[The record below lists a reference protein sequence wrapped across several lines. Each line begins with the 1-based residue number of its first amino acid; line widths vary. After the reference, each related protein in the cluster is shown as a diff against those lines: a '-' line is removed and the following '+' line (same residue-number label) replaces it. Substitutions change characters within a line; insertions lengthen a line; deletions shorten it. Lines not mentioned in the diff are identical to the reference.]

1 MNDAL
6 DPLRVAHLVGS
17 VMDALGIS
25 YSVGGSLAS
34 SFSGEPRST
43 LDVDVVADLTADQI
57 APLVAALRED
67 FYIDQDALSRAV
79 RERSSTNLIHLASST
94 KVDVFVAGGTA
105 LDRQLL
111 DRRIPVDLGV
121 AAGRLYVHSPED
133 ILLQKLR
140 WYRRGGEVS
149 DRQWRDILGIV
160 RVQAERLDRSYA
172 ERGAVQLEVGDLFLR
187 ALRDAEA

>member
-160 RVQAERLDRSYA
+160 RVQAERLDRCYA